1 MPREPSDFKPVKVKR
16 TFEVIV
22 DMLRNNISSGELR
35 MGDRLPSEREMAQMV
50 EVSRNTVRQAY
61 HILNLLGIVEIT
73 KGATGGAVICEPSH
87 RPLTNSLNDLLGL
100 GRMSLKDI
108 TEARMFI
115 EQDIIEL
122 VFNRFTDADL
132 QILSDLAQ
140 QSLDTIDQ
148 GRPAHR
154 ENLEFHRYLSEIAA
168 NPVLKMVYASVL
180 DLFSMILETT
190 ADIHM
195 SAQIAREHVELV
207 ELLRQKDLQQLLCFT
222 EKHIRGSNERL
233 MIASKGRPIL
243 TKW

>member
-1 MPREPSDFKPVKVKR
+1 MPHEGSDFKPLKVKR
-16 TFEVIV
+16 TFEVII
-22 DMLRNNISSGELR
+22 DMLRTKIFSGELTV
-35 MGDRLPSEREMAQMV
+35 GDRLPSEREMARMV

-87 RPLTNSLNDLLGL
+87 RPLTHSLNDLLGL

-122 VFNRFTDADL
+122 VFSHCTDADL
-132 QILSDLAQ
+132 RILSDLARD
-140 QSLDTIDQ
+140 SLDAIAR

-154 ENLEFHRYLSEIAA
+154 ENLQFHRYLSEIAA

-195 SAQIAREHVELV
+195 SAQIAKEHVELV
-207 ELLRQKDLQQLLCFT
+207 ELLRQKDLQRLLCFT
-222 EKHIRGSNERL
+222 EEHIRGSNERL
-233 MIASKGRPIL
+233 MTASQGRPFL